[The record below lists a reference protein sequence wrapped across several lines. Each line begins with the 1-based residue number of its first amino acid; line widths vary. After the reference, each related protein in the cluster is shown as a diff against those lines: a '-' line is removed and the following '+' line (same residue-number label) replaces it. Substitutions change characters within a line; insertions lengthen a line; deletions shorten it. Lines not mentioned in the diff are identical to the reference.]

1 MLPLNKV
8 SHGRIPKAF
17 VAKAWWRGS
26 SQRQQT
32 QSTAS
37 HHNSADPP
45 IVSQHTLHTREGERR
60 NKAKLMKSFEWLLFS
75 EHTHTLKPKNC
86 PRRTHAHIPHFQLII
101 AIETLICCCY
111 LHILPHQV
119 GWFCCGVTS
128 ATSRGRRPIPYHP
141 ASCKPKK
148 VYILLSETIKKR
160 FSIS

>member
-1 MLPLNKV
+1 MLPVNKV

-45 IVSQHTLHTREGERR
+45 IVSQHTLHTREGKRR

-75 EHTHTLKPKNC
+75 KHTHTLKPKNC
-86 PRRTHAHIPHFQLII
+86 PRRTHARI
-101 AIETLICCCY
+101 
-111 LHILPHQV
+111 
-119 GWFCCGVTS
+119 TS
-128 ATSRGRRPIPYHP
+128 S
-141 ASCKPKK
+141 
-148 VYILLSETIKKR
+148 
-160 FSIS
+160 

>member
-1 MLPLNKV
+1 MLRPQPCLSVALGACEMLPVNKV

-37 HHNSADPP
+37 HYNSADPP
-45 IVSQHTLHTREGERR
+45 IVSQHTLHTREGKRR

-86 PRRTHAHIPHFQLII
+86 PRRTHAGIPHFQLII

-111 LHILPHQV
+111 LHICHIKWGGIAVVLLQRP
-119 GWFCCGVTS
+119 GGGTS
-128 ATSRGRRPIPYHP
+128 YS
-141 ASCKPKK
+141 
-148 VYILLSETIKKR
+148 LSPCIM
-160 FSIS
+160 